1 MLCGLIDQ
9 KFYHHIISEMKLRKY
24 LRVPLPLRVNYK
36 LEEQEEFQKGIIE
49 DLSWGGV
56 FLQIDSP
63 PPSGSRLIIQIP
75 IPEQAVRLE
84 LWGTVVRVREKEVG
98 KPAGVGVEF
107 DELDHESRG
116 QIQFLVDYWVR
127 SLLQKISK

>member
-1 MLCGLIDQ
+1 
-9 KFYHHIISEMKLRKY
+9 MKLRRF

-36 LEEQEEFQKGIIE
+36 LEDQEEFQKGIIE

-56 FLQIDSP
+56 FLQIDP
-63 PPSGSRLIIQIP
+63 PPSLGTRLIIQIP
-75 IPEQAVRLE
+75 IPEQAIQLE

-116 QIQFLVDYWVR
+116 HIQSLVTYWVR
-127 SLLQKISK
+127 SLLQKIRK